1 MAKFV
6 QVLEYV
12 DGPQAVLLERS
23 ADSKIVGVAI
33 DREGFQSP
41 FFGAEISRDQWERYR
56 RGFVDFRFLF
66 THPRWKN
73 WFYFDLADA
82 DKDGSIT
89 LLHAVK
95 DELVEK
101 HYLPEAGFFA
111 RDHSEP
117 IQANDAAHLETH
129 SYRIDGSWD
138 LGDFS
143 QFYGKITDI
152 YSFFLALK
160 KYDAPD
166 TSPDLKKR
174 VRQAFAG
181 HPLRG
186 GSSYVNLYE
195 DLWSV
200 QGIMDRISVRR
211 IQYASPGNV
220 DVNGRADIFDE
231 MHISLAE
238 FAKNFENLKMG
249 YGNLYRFL
257 AANQLLKADAERF
270 DKSGPLA
277 DRINS
282 LAGALAA
289 ALKLPDIETIYRLT
303 DRNALSFAKIVLSY
317 FRRLERYYLF
327 FAEGRVQEG

>member
-1 MAKFV
+1 M
-6 QVLEYV
+6 
-12 DGPQAVLLERS
+12 
-23 ADSKIVGVAI
+23 
-33 DREGFQSP
+33 
-41 FFGAEISRDQWERYR
+41 
-56 RGFVDFRFLF
+56 
-66 THPRWKN
+66 
-73 WFYFDLADA
+73 
-82 DKDGSIT
+82 
-89 LLHAVK
+89 
-95 DELVEK
+95 
-101 HYLPEAGFFA
+101 
-111 RDHSEP
+111 
-117 IQANDAAHLETH
+117 
-129 SYRIDGSWD
+129 
-138 LGDFS
+138 
-143 QFYGKITDI
+143 
-152 YSFFLALK
+152 
-160 KYDAPD
+160 
-166 TSPDLKKR
+166 
-174 VRQAFAG
+174 
-181 HPLRG
+181 
-186 GSSYVNLYE
+186 
-195 DLWSV
+195 